1 LLAGGGQFCGAVGR
15 SGIPRESATRAPGSP
30 HMNESSE
37 VAGEHEQLRAEQ
49 AAAAAEI
56 LRMLDEVAAAFSDA
70 FPAARRF
77 VPVRISVP
85 AQWPRQLLN

>member
-1 LLAGGGQFCGAVGR
+1 
-15 SGIPRESATRAPGSP
+15 
-30 HMNESSE
+30 
-37 VAGEHEQLRAEQ
+37 
-49 AAAAAEI
+49 
-56 LRMLDEVAAAFSDA
+56 MLDEVAAAFSDA